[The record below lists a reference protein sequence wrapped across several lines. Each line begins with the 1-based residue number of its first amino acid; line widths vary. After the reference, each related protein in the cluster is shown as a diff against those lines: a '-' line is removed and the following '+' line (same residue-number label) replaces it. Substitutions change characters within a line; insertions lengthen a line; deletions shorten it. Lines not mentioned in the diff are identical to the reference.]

1 MEQKCIYVIT
11 NDKRLKEIK
20 DPVASTYYSFLE
32 KIEEEENIIYTT
44 QLEGISAR
52 YYEMGYNIIICEK
65 DKDISLEELL
75 KGRYIRHTQDWRKMY
90 LAGCL
95 E

>member
-20 DPVASTYYSFLE
+20 DPVVSTYQGFLE
-32 KIEEEENIIYTT
+32 KIEDEENIIYTT

-52 YYEMGYNIIICEK
+52 YYEMGYDIIICEK
-65 DKDISLEELL
+65 DKNISLKELL
-75 KGRYIRHTQDWRKMY
+75 GKRDIRYTQDWRKMY
-90 LAGCL
+90 LADCL
-95 E
+95 A